1 MIKLTLKGR
10 PITKKNSQIPI
21 KTKSGKFFIIQSK
34 QYRAYE
40 KECLWQIK
48 EQLIILSLQQRLPK
62 PVLFPI
68 IGKIQLQ
75 ALYYMPDRRRPD
87 LLNLLQAT
95 ADIVEKAKVI
105 ENDRDIVSF
114 DGSRIMEVSKENPR
128 VEVYIDIWEE

>member
-1 MIKLTLKGR
+1 MIKLILTGR

-40 KECLWQIK
+40 KDCLLQIQAQWIMK
-48 EQLIILSLQQRLPK
+48 HTITDK
-62 PVLFPI
+62 V
-68 IGKIQLQ
+68 QLQ

-128 VEVYIDIWEE
+128 VEIYIDIWEE

>member
-1 MIKLTLKGR
+1 MLKLILKGR

-40 KECLWQIK
+40 KDCLLQIMTQ
-48 EQLIILSLQQRLPK
+48 QLMTPPLIGRLH
-62 PVLFPI
+62 LR
-68 IGKIQLQ
+68 
-75 ALYYMPDRRRPD
+75 AWYYMPDKRRPD

-105 ENDRDIVSF
+105 ENDKDIVSF
-114 DGSRIMEVSKENPR
+114 DYSRIMGVDKENPR
-128 VEVYIDIWEE
+128 VEIEITELEEMFP

>member
-1 MIKLTLKGR
+1 MIKLILTGR

-40 KECLWQIK
+40 KECLKQIF
-48 EQLIILSLQQRLPK
+48 EQWGMR
-62 PVLFPI
+62 
-68 IGKIQLQ
+68 IGYAGNLTLQ

-95 ADIVEKAKVI
+95 ADIVEKAGVI
-105 ENDRDIVSF
+105 ANDRDIVSF
-114 DGSRIMEVSKENPR
+114 DGSRIMEVDKENPR
-128 VEVYIDIWEE
+128 VEIFIEEMMEVEC